1 MNTTMKIHLRSVLF
15 GLLCLNLT
23 AHAQMGPPHGPRFG
37 GAMDKLFGHNQSF
50 SATLDMQMKTSA
62 EGNTMDMPG
71 TIYFDSG
78 QSRFEM
84 NMSEM
89 KGHQMS
95 PEAAA
100 HMKAMG
106 MDKMVTITLPQGK
119 TAYLIYPDMQAYVEM
134 PVANTEADTNDF
146 KMETTELGKETV
158 DGHPCVKNKVVMTDP
173 EGNQHESTVWNA
185 TDLNNFPVKIEQNGE
200 GHQVTMMFKD
210 IKLSKPDASLFTPPT
225 GFTKY
230 DSMQAMM
237 QQEMMKRMGGG
248 MPGGM
253 PGGAGQ
259 PPGN

>member
-1 MNTTMKIHLRSVLF
+1 MKIYLRSLLF

-89 KGHQMS
+89 KGHQMP
-95 PEAAA
+95 PETAA

-106 MDKMVTITLPQGK
+106 MDKMVTITLPQDK

-210 IKLSKPDASLFTPPT
+210 IKLSKPDASLFKPPT

-259 PPGN
+259 PPEN